1 MEDYLVTVE
10 DLQKIVDFKTQK
22 PVVHPF
28 RFGEDMTKIV
38 VKPFISLA
46 NYADMIKNI
55 VAACVING
63 DYYVAFRDFAIK
75 SNLLIY
81 FTNIT
86 AGDADIVYSFIHSC
100 PDTVD
105 MVIKDIE
112 KNYPTLHEDINDAIL
127 TEVDKAKSHRGLGI
141 ISDKIVEILNHLEEN
156 LGSVSVEDISKL
168 VDIGGSLSGKSE
180 KEIANA
186 VLEAQEKESL

>member
-105 MVIKDIE
+105 VVIKDIDKPGTYVGVPARE
-112 KNYPTLHEDINDAIL
+112 IIMSKYNL
-127 TEVDKAKSHRGLGI
+127 TGGGDTFH
-141 ISDKIVEILNHLEEN
+141 LNNRRACAL
-156 LGSVSVEDISKL
+156 L
-168 VDIGGSLSGKSE
+168 
-180 KEIANA
+180 AA
-186 VLEAQEKESL
+186 